1 MPQRVVGDVSYNVR
15 GHPTATGCLI
25 SLQKIPEF
33 RTPNEL
39 IWKGEWYVTKTR
51 TVLMPES
58 TGINFVERLLSE
70 VIKYEMTSQTAEMV
84 EGL

>member
-1 MPQRVVGDVSYNVR
+1 MYHTTSEDILQPQAVF
-15 GHPTATGCLI
+15 I